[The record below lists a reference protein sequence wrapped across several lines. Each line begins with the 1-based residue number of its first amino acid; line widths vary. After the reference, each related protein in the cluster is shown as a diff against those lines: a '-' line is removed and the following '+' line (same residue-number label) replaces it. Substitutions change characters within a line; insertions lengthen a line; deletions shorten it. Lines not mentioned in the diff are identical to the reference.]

1 MPYSICPALESF
13 LQQLDQCLEGLKG
26 VYKIADDF
34 LINGQGDTDEKH
46 VLDHDQNQKNLLEH
60 CKARIIKLN
69 KKFQFKSSEVS
80 FIGHVITKNG
90 LKADPKKVEAV
101 IKMEQTSKC
110 NSSAEIHWASEV
122 LVQVSTRPIRTVR
135 AITPLTH
142 NSTEGTWTHDQEDTL
157 ERIKHAFFKAPVLKY
172 FSKSDPTEGQGDASK
187 VGLGFVLME
196 LGQPVTFTSR
206 ALRPAELKYS
216 QI

>member
-1 MPYSICPALESF
+1 M
-13 LQQLDQCLEGLKG
+13 
-26 VYKIADDF
+26 YKIADDF

-122 LVQVSTRPIRTVR
+122 LVQVPTRPIRTVQ
-135 AITPLTH
+135 AITPF
-142 NSTEGTWTHDQEDTL
+142 DTQQ
-157 ERIKHAFFKAPVLKY
+157 H
-172 FSKSDPTEGQGDASK
+172 
-187 VGLGFVLME
+187 
-196 LGQPVTFTSR
+196 
-206 ALRPAELKYS
+206 
-216 QI
+216 